1 MHECPKT
8 LENGSIMH
16 SLYMIISISVFV
28 E

>member
-1 MHECPKT
+1 
-8 LENGSIMH
+8 MH